1 MTTFSIYIIFLL
13 TLLGTSAASGNVR
26 EEGKTFVIFTSALST
41 LISSM
46 AWASSKRTGNVRQPV
61 FSQANFAFA
70 FKVYNC
76 CAILSF
82 KSVRV
87 SLICLGLNLSG
98 CCEMFSFW
106 PNQLKKRC
114 YLFGWFC
121 LLGYLFL
128 RIGSHSCARNRSYL
142 RLQVPLFVSTKFKNT
157 FQSI

>member
-1 MTTFSIYIIFLL
+1 MTSGFFYLSMTLNEFSTCCALEREKSFLKNMTTSSIYIIFLL
-13 TLLGTSAASGNVR
+13 TLLGTSTASGNVR

-46 AWASSKRTGNVRQPV
+46 ASSKRTGNVRQPV

-106 PNQLKKRC
+106 PNQLKKKS
-114 YLFGWFC
+114 YLFG
-121 LLGYLFL
+121 
-128 RIGSHSCARNRSYL
+128 
-142 RLQVPLFVSTKFKNT
+142 
-157 FQSI
+157 